1 MFNIIQ
7 FYDFEVFKYD
17 WLVVI
22 IDPINDKETVIIN
35 DPIKLKQFYEQHKGD
50 IWIGYNNRN
59 YDQYILKGI
68 IAGFDSYEISDW
80 IVNKKRKGWEFS
92 NIFNRIPLISFDCFT
107 GYNGLKTLEAFMGMN
122 IVETSVPFDIDRKL
136 TPDEIKETIFYCRHD
151 VKNTIQVFLKRK
163 AEFDSHVDLI
173 KEFNL
178 PLSDLGKTQ
187 AQLAAKILEAK
198 RMTIYDEFD
207 LRLPD
212 TLRLTKYKHIAEWFM
227 GIKRRTE
234 IEFGHLNMSNYD
246 EFSKL
251 FYGQKLEVDVAGVPH
266 VFGMGGI
273 HGAIDEF
280 IYECKDDEIMLM
292 VDVDSMYP
300 SMMIQYDLLSRAVTN
315 KNRFINIY
323 NTNLRFKKEGN
334 KKRREPFKRICNIV
348 YGATRDKY
356 NAMYDPL
363 HGNLIC
369 LFGQLFLLDLIEKLE
384 DHIKLIQS
392 NTDGILFLV
401 KKKDLELVRSII
413 KEWETRTRL
422 TTGEDQYVKVIQ
434 KDVNNYITVEE
445 SGKLKSKGA
454 YVKKLD
460 ELDYDLPIVNRAIVE
475 YLVNGVAVEK
485 TIDDCDD
492 LIEYQKIVKV
502 SGKYLRGW
510 HNNEYLND
518 KTFRVF
524 ASRDNNDTY
533 IGKQKA
539 AGETIEKFA
548 NTPERCFINNDD
560 IRGKRIPRRL
570 DKSWYVEL
578 TKSRLKGFGINE

>member
-1 MFNIIQ
+1 MIQ

-22 IDPINDKETVIIN
+22 IDPINDKETVIVN
-35 DPIKLKQFYEQHKGD
+35 DPIKLKRFYEEHKGD

-59 YDQYILKGI
+59 YDNYVLKGI
-68 IAGFDSYEISDW
+68 IAGFDPYEISDW

-136 TPDEIKETIFYCRHD
+136 NQEEINETIFYCRHD

-163 AEFDSHVDLI
+163 NEFDSHVDLV

-178 PLSDLGKTQ
+178 PLADLGKTQ

-198 RMTIYDEFD
+198 RMTIYDEFN

-212 TLRLTKYKHIAEWFM
+212 TLRLNKYKYIAEWFM
-227 GIKRRTE
+227 GIRNRAE
-234 IEFGHLNMSNYD
+234 LEFGHSNMSNYD
-246 EFSKL
+246 EFSKC
-251 FYGQKLEVDVAGVPH
+251 FYSQKLEVEVAGVPH

-384 DHIKLIQS
+384 DRVKLIQS

-401 KKKDLELVRSII
+401 KKNDLELVRSII
-413 KEWETRTRL
+413 KEWESRTRL

-445 SGKLKSKGA
+445 NGGLKSKGA

-460 ELDYDLPIVNRAIVE
+460 ELDYDLPIVNRAIVA
-475 YLVNGVAVEK
+475 YLVDGVAVEK

-524 ASRDNNDTY
+524 ASKDNNDTY

-560 IRGKRIPRRL
+560 IRGKRIPRKL
-570 DKSWYVEL
+570 DKEWYVEL
-578 TKSRLKGFGINE
+578 TKSRLKGFGIN